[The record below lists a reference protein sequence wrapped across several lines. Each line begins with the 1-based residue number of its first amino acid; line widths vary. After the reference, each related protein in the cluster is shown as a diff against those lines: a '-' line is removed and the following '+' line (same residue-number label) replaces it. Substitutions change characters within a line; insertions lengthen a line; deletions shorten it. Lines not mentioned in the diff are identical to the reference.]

1 MAHLSVV
8 RLSMVRLSMVRL
20 ARGRATAGFCGFLWV
35 SHHLAASRLRTTSGT
50 AVSDAVTRSRGI
62 PWRTPPSA

>member
-20 ARGRATAGFCGFLWV
+20 ARGRATAGFCGFRAIWP
-35 SHHLAASRLRTTSGT
+35 AADDEREGCLGR
-50 AVSDAVTRSRGI
+50 SDAIAGDPVADPAFG
-62 PWRTPPSA
+62 